1 MWIHP
6 TCIYSQSRLVQA
18 EHGAGMRKAHTLSAH
33 RSRSVSMSTSSN
45 GGTKR
50 RAALVLAAAVL
61 AVASLGAL
69 SAQVSGAKATATL
82 NPQCPHP

>member
-1 MWIHP
+1 
-6 TCIYSQSRLVQA
+6 
-18 EHGAGMRKAHTLSAH
+18 
-33 RSRSVSMSTSSN
+33 MSTSSN